1 MWINLGNHL
10 KRKDPTKFWQY
21 LLMLMCFLN
30 WWLTF
35 FQAHDVSLMHLSTCR
50 PTYFFIDVPLDS
62 SYNLFLCW
70 FSSTSSFKHW
80 ASPFKETLM
89 TFIHTNKTRH
99 IWHLETTILLAL
111 KFITPSIINFK
122 AYFFSLIVKHYMCR
136 KKHGEKLGNAPKS
149 MHF

>member
-1 MWINLGNHL
+1 
-10 KRKDPTKFWQY
+10 
-21 LLMLMCFLN
+21 
-30 WWLTF
+30 
-35 FQAHDVSLMHLSTCR
+35 
-50 PTYFFIDVPLDS
+50 
-62 SYNLFLCW
+62 
-70 FSSTSSFKHW
+70 
-80 ASPFKETLM
+80 M